1 MKKSDLLDRLS
12 NEKPEHDKDEIGEA
26 LRRGYSVRQIV
37 QALTPAMSKTE
48 PRQGKLF
55 YIGQRGTVEM
65 PYTYETFTMLCRLLF
80 E

>member
-12 NEKPEHDKDEIGEA
+12 KEKPEHDKDEISEA

-48 PRQGKLF
+48 PRQGKLV
-55 YIGQRGTVEM
+55 YTGRRGSFEV
-65 PYTYETFTMLCRLLF
+65 PYTCETFTMLCRLLF